1 MRKSSLLLL
10 ISILCLLSAC
20 KVRKVKDVTK
30 IDSVSHVKRNEV
42 TEVNI
47 LLLDTT
53 RIVTENKTYI
63 EVLNDSG
70 RVVQRIFNYEIKH
83 EKKAITQELKKIS
96 QKKEVALVKIS
107 KVAKNK
113 DKTSM
118 PYWGALFILIAVI
131 WIYFSNFKK

>member
-96 QKKEVALVKIS
+96 QKKEVALLKIS
-107 KVAKNK
+107 KLDKNK